1 MGFALRPEGTCPQPA
16 LSDGEESL
24 APLGLRLSEEPAS
37 CRDPS
42 SGLFLS
48 CLISLQ
54 LEAELLCVSHALQI
68 SALRLRELNPPG
80 ELALVAVFLILLR

>member
-16 LSDGEESL
+16 LSDGEEFL
-24 APLGLRLSEEPAS
+24 APLGFRLSEEPAS

-54 LEAELLCVSHALQI
+54 L
-68 SALRLRELNPPG
+68 
-80 ELALVAVFLILLR
+80 